1 MIPRSTP
8 PHDGQAQVNTWRF
21 CEDFYQLDEVLARA
35 QYRSEELGIT
45 HVSPA
50 VGTFLQLQSCALGA
64 RAVVEIG
71 TGSGVSGLWLIRGFQ
86 PHTVLTTIESDAE
99 TQRLARETFAEAKI
113 PGNRIRLI
121 SGTATDVL
129 PRLSDSAYDLVF
141 VDADIEEIPAYAH
154 HAHRLLRAGGVMIV
168 HGISLQGRTGDA
180 ECRDAHT
187 TLMREFCHQ
196 LADNPAWHT
205 SLLPTGDGLA
215 VAVSQ
220 GA

>member
-1 MIPRSTP
+1 MIPRRGTP
-8 PHDGQAQVNTWRF
+8 QDHQARVDTWTY
-21 CEDFYQLDEVLARA
+21 CEDFYHVDEVLARA
-35 QYRSEELGIT
+35 QYRSEELSIS

-50 VGTFLQLQSCALGA
+50 VGTFLQLQAGALGA

-71 TGSGVSGLWLIRGFQ
+71 TGSGVSGLWLVRGFQ
-86 PHTVLTTIESDAE
+86 PHTVLTTIESDTAA
-99 TQRLARETFAEAKI
+99 QRLARETFAEAKI

-121 SGTATDVL
+121 SGIATDVL

-154 HAHRLLRAGGVMIV
+154 HARRLLRAGGVMIV
-168 HGISLQGRTGDA
+168 HGIGLQGRTGDP

-196 LADNPAWHT
+196 LAEDSAWHT

-220 GA
+220 GI